1 MAATADMRMAVAAM
15 AYLLGLA
22 AAAPQARASESPL
35 MAMFD
40 ADHDGCVSLNEYQ
53 SYMDKGFRRM
63 DANGD
68 GKLEAAELPRGSRQH
83 APLTLAQRHREVARQ
98 FRRQDANHDACL
110 RLKELMAPPR

>member
-1 MAATADMRMAVAAM
+1 MRLAATAMALATMLGATPLHAA
-15 AYLLGLA
+15 
-22 AAAPQARASESPL
+22 ESPL
-35 MAMFD
+35 MTMFD

-98 FRRQDANHDACL
+98 FRRQDINHDACL